1 MNIDLLQIA
10 LNYHQAGNFE
20 AAEKVY
26 LQILEMNPDDAN
38 ALHLYGILSGQ
49 LGKYDEAYAL
59 ISRGLELDPNNS
71 TFHNSLGNV
80 LWGMEKFSDAIK
92 HYETAITIQP
102 NAPISQ
108 NNLGNLF
115 LKLEQYDKAI
125 KHYQAA
131 IQLKPDYAEP
141 YYNLGLAFS
150 KLNKTSEAINNFKK
164 ALELEPSFA
173 KAHGQLALLFQQAN
187 QLDDA
192 LEQYQQHLRL
202 EPNDVESI
210 INLGAIFVKKGDLLQ
225 GVDYFHKAL
234 ELQPNHHEGHYN
246 LGSTYL
252 SLQRPDE
259 ALVHYLRCLQ
269 EKPDADSYF
278 NVGAI
283 YMYKDRH
290 QDAIDYFNS
299 ALGIDPNFV
308 AAHINLAT
316 TYLKTENYPKA
327 IEHYKKALE
336 LQPDNPEISFILSAI
351 SDQQNKP
358 TTAPL
363 SFVKDLFDQYAP
375 YYEKHLVTVLKYQA
389 HILLDQALAN
399 LLKED
404 YRDLA
409 IVDLGCGTGLCG
421 PLLKPHARQLI
432 GIDISP
438 KMVALAR
445 SKNIYDE
452 VLEGDGVALLRT
464 MHDINLIV
472 AADVFGYIGDLTD
485 VFKAASEAL
494 TQPGWFAFTVEQS
507 EDESFSLSKTTR
519 FTHSKQY
526 IHHLSESNHF
536 RILVEN
542 EVELR
547 VQRQIP
553 VNGVLYILLK

>member
-1 MNIDLLQIA
+1 MNINLLQIA
-10 LNYHQAGNFE
+10 LNYHQTGNLE
-20 AAEKVY
+20 QAEKVY
-26 LQILEMNPDDAN
+26 QQILEMNPDDAN
-38 ALHLYGILSGQ
+38 VLHLYGILSGQ
-49 LGKYDEAYAL
+49 LGKYDQAFAL
-59 ISRGLELDPNNS
+59 ISQGLELEPNNS
-71 TFHNSLGNV
+71 TFHNSMGNV
-80 LWGMEKFSDAIK
+80 LWGMEKFADAIK
-92 HYETAITIQP
+92 HYETAITLQP

-115 LKLEQYDKAI
+115 LKLEQYEKAI
-125 KHYQAA
+125 QHYQAA
-131 IQLKPDYAEP
+131 IALKSDYAEA
-141 YYNLGLAFS
+141 YYNLGLTFS
-150 KLNKTSEAINNFKK
+150 KLNKQEEAIKNFQK
-164 ALELEPSFA
+164 ALKLEPSYA
-173 KAHGQLALLFQQAN
+173 KAHGQLALLFQQSN
-187 QLDDA
+187 QLDEA
-192 LEQYQQHLRL
+192 LEQYQHQLRL
-202 EPNDVESI
+202 DPNDVESI
-210 INLGAIFVKKGDLLQ
+210 VNLGAIFVKKGDLLQ

-259 ALVHYLRCLQ
+259 ALMHYLRCLND
-269 EKPDADSYF
+269 KPDAETYF

-299 ALGIDPNFV
+299 ALAINPDFV

-316 TYLKTENYPKA
+316 TYLKTENHSKA

-336 LQPDNPEISFILSAI
+336 LEPDNPEISFILSAI
-351 SDQQNKP
+351 SDQKNKP

-389 HILLDQALAN
+389 HILLEDTLAD

-404 YRDLA
+404 FRNLS

-421 PLLKPHARQLI
+421 PLLKPHARKLI
-432 GIDISP
+432 GIDIAP
-438 KMVALAR
+438 KMVAAAR
-445 SKNIYDE
+445 SKNVYDE
-452 VLEGDGVALLRT
+452 VLEGDAVTLLHT

-472 AADVFGYIGDLTD
+472 AADVFGYIGDLTA
-485 VFKAASEAL
+485 VFQAACQAL
-494 TQPGWFAFTVEQS
+494 TQPGWFAFTIEQS
-507 EDESFSLSKTTR
+507 QDDSFSLSKTTR
-519 FTHSKQY
+519 FEHSKHY
-526 IHHLSESNHF
+526 IHQLSELNHF

-547 VQRQIP
+547 IQRQIP
-553 VNGVLYILLK
+553 VTGILYILSK